1 MLGGSVHIYAKEDN
15 ETEELNGIQREKKA
29 RRLEKRGD
37 DKTETSRD
45 ENKCVSAVRRNTFA
59 VY

>member
-1 MLGGSVHIYAKEDN
+1 MYAKEDN

-37 DKTETSRD
+37 DKAETSRD